1 MALSNIFREPR
12 REITETVVGMALV
25 TVPIAADYFAALGLQ
40 KLSGGWNEFPWPWG
54 MVFVPF
60 GVIIVATVGAAV
72 GLGFPLVVHAI
83 GEIACEALEERGIHL
98 RPRNR
103 VR

>member
-1 MALSNIFREPR
+1 
-12 REITETVVGMALV
+12 
-25 TVPIAADYFAALGLQ
+25 
-40 KLSGGWNEFPWPWG
+40 
-54 MVFVPF
+54 
-60 GVIIVATVGAAV
+60 VIIVATVGAAV